1 MARAINPSVNPVS
14 PENAIVVS
22 ADIRPKSFAEATEDL
37 EKSEYVSFSGAAI
50 NPGCLPLWD
59 LEAFHPRSLFN
70 HSIVYSLASSFTLGN
85 PGCLQMVRS
94 ARSARV
100 STQSAQWDGHQARSD
115 GAP

>member
-22 ADIRPKSFAEATEDL
+22 ADIRPKSFVEAAEDL
-37 EKSEYVSFSGAAI
+37 EKSEYVSFSVAAI
-50 NPGCLPLWD
+50 
-59 LEAFHPRSLFN
+59 
-70 HSIVYSLASSFTLGN
+70 IYSLASSFTLGN
-85 PGCLQMVRS
+85 PGCFQMVRS

-100 STQSAQWDGHQARSD
+100 STQSAQWNGHQARSD